1 MISNYDR
8 IFREIQ
14 IEARRASLDLGID
27 PEVLE
32 RLTMEIVELE
42 DRHRIS
48 HIHGIKKQMRT
59 LIEDTAVGQG
69 REESERD

>member
-14 IEARRASLDLGID
+14 IEARQGSLDVDID
-27 PEVLE
+27 PEILE

-48 HIHGIKKQMRT
+48 HIHGIKKQMRS
-59 LIEDTAVGQG
+59 LIKDIAVGQG
-69 REESERD
+69 REE